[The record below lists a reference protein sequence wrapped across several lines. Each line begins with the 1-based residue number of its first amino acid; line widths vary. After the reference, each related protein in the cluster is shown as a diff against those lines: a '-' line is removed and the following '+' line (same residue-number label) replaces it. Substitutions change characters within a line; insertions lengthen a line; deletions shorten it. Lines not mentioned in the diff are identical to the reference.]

1 MTEKGEKKED
11 DRKFYVYT
19 SDSELTTKMRM
30 HESKVEVNSEDELH
44 SFIHSLVEATIGK
57 DPSGLGI
64 DSYDR

>member
-1 MTEKGEKKED
+1 MCELSKLSVTEKGEKVD

-44 SFIHSLVEATIGK
+44 SFIHWL
-57 DPSGLGI
+57 
-64 DSYDR
+64 RQQ